1 MNIKIKGLQKLTF
14 INDLCKTI
22 CFWKLAASKCRT
34 MRPEGR
40 KAGASSRTP
49 DAVFYKRHCNRWI
62 GVSQEKFPGIWRE
75 ALRQGRL
82 DVRSAEL
89 VAFEQKGFSARFC
102 QGVGETVAEIEA
114 SGMAAFPVVGVGL
127 AGQEG
132 LLFGNRF

>member
-1 MNIKIKGLQKLTF
+1 
-14 INDLCKTI
+14 
-22 CFWKLAASKCRT
+22 

-49 DAVFYKRHCNRWI
+49 DAVFYKRHCTRWI

-82 DVRSAEL
+82 DVRLAEV
-89 VAFEQKGFSARFC
+89 VALEEDRFAC
-102 QGVGETVAEIEA
+102 RFGEGVGKTVAEIEA
-114 SGMAAFPVVGVGL
+114 GGMAAFPVVGVGL

-132 LLFGNRF
+132 LLFGN

>member
-49 DAVFYKRHCNRWI
+49 DAVFYKRHCTRWI

-82 DVRSAEL
+82 DVCLKKVVAL
-89 VAFEQKGFSARFC
+89 VEKGLAGGFG
-102 QGVGETVAEIEA
+102 QGVGGTVSEVDAV
-114 SGMAAFPVVGVGL
+114 GVAAFAR
-127 AGQEG
+127 AG
-132 LLFGNRF
+132 